1 MHLVCAV
8 ATSYSAAQPMEFHRV
23 RWLCSRLWPLNTM
36 HNRCTD
42 YVCVCVVYEYIIHT
56 IPEQACAVCSAYT
69 EEKKNPPLNIQRTA
83 KLISLVGCQTSAA
96 AQPSGNIYQKN
107 FIICLPSSCGRRSF
121 SHCVHH
127 RPGNKCKLKC
137 DKFNQKNAR

>member
-1 MHLVCAV
+1 MKKKKQTRHDTTTNKTLLWTLTSNWFCGVTSIVDDLILWSFGFQIYGNISLPQNAMDCMHLVCAV

-56 IPEQACAVCSAYT
+56 IPEQACAVCSAYI
-69 EEKKNPPLNIQRTA
+69 EEKKT
-83 KLISLVGCQTSAA
+83 
-96 AQPSGNIYQKN
+96 
-107 FIICLPSSCGRRSF
+107 
-121 SHCVHH
+121 H
-127 RPGNKCKLKC
+127 R
-137 DKFNQKNAR
+137 